1 MTQNGLLIDL
11 RNQEITVRLIL
22 FKNYGQQKPYKKI
35 HFKRKNI

>member
-11 RNQEITVRLIL
+11 QNQKITVRLVL

-35 HFKRKNI
+35 NF